1 MPPFSSPTDLLLPVG
16 PPRLGHPP
24 ADAVGEG
31 EDGQDGVDAA
41 VGDVQRCID
50 DVQVV
55 MSPDVSRI
63 GACRRVGTSYPD
75 RGTTWHRWG
84 RAAAGLPP
92 ATKLALR
99 NGPSVVRRIEPSM
112 TGELW
117 WSG

>member
-1 MPPFSSPTDLLLPVG
+1 MPPFPSPTDLLVPVG
-16 PPRLGHPP
+16 PPRLGHQP

-55 MSPDVSRI
+55 MSPDASRI
-63 GACRRVGTSYPD
+63 GARRRVGTDYPD

-84 RAAAGLPP
+84 RAAG
-92 ATKLALR
+92 
-99 NGPSVVRRIEPSM
+99 GPHPSDR
-112 TGELW
+112 
-117 WSG
+117 SHC